1 MSHGT
6 GQAVFI
12 YESWEKFYLTVNN
25 GQMTGRFISVNDG
38 QKNKIKKDRPFYL
51 SVNNGQITDRFISV
65 NDGQKTGHFICG

>member
-25 GQMTGRFISVNDG
+25 GQMT
-38 QKNKIKKDRPFYL
+38 
-51 SVNNGQITDRFISV
+51 DRFISV
-65 NDGQKTGHFICG
+65 NDGQKEKRKEKKPRFISV